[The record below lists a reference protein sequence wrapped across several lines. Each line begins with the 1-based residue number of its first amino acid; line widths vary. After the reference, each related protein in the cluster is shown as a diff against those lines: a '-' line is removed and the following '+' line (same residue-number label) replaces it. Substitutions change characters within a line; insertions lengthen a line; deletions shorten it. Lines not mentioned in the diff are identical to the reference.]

1 MQVQPSLSTL
11 QSQVERIRNICFLA
25 HVDHGKT
32 ALTDSLISGNG
43 VISQRLV
50 GKIRYLDSR
59 EDEQLRGITMKSSA
73 ISLCHPYR
81 TQDSEKVE
89 YYLINLIDSPG
100 HVDFSGEVLCALSMV
115 DGAIVVVDVVEGV
128 CSQTHTVLQLASE
141 IGVRPV
147 LVLNKIDRL
156 FLELKLSPY
165 EAYQRIVRVLEQV
178 NVIVGIQEAEKQLE
192 DTEISEEATKLEAV
206 EYSFSPE
213 SGNVAFA
220 SAIDGWAFR
229 IEDFAEIYAEKF
241 GMKKPILR
249 KTLWGDYYYHSKQKR
264 ILKKPDGTG
273 KQNPKPMFV
282 QFILENI
289 WTVYQQVLS
298 ESDAM
303 HCSIEEMVEKR
314 KRIVDKLGLSI
325 ATRDL
330 RHREQRTALQ
340 AIMSNWL
347 PAARCLL
354 DMVVEKLPDPRT
366 SQRERVDVLFPSQWM
381 PERNDILY
389 QSVSEC
395 DNSSEA
401 PIMIYISKMF
411 SVPKSSLNSSLQ
423 RNIEHRRELAHRS
436 KEHVEDQYS
445 VHSTTEK
452 SDRIEESSHSESK
465 KETLLAFARI
475 FSGTLESN
483 SDVYVYSPRYDPTWV
498 QPSCVEQVK
507 ISKLFLLMGRD
518 FLEIPRV
525 TAGNVFG
532 IYGLENVIFK
542 TATVSS
548 LSPGKCI
555 PFCPVKSPPAPV
567 VRVAIEPKYP
577 EDLPQLKRG
586 LRLLSQSDP
595 SVETYIMETGEL
607 ILAGAGELHLERC
620 LKDLRETFALTEI
633 EVSPPLVY
641 FKETVS
647 GIAPT
652 DSVLSSLLEE
662 ESAHVLV
669 SNDNEKRGKW
679 YLKHHCRIVEEVTSN
694 GVVRLRVCAFPLAK
708 PLAEALDRSSDAIRS
723 LFLTSS
729 SVSDWFQQSVRNNT
743 RRVTKHE
750 ETSIQDAKRLYQQA
764 FEEISISEGEE
775 VANGWKRIL
784 SRAWSLGP
792 RRVGPN
798 ILLGP
803 DMKDCESWFSLGRQE
818 LPEGATALQYLLNVE
833 DSSLYCTTPK
843 ESDIVEE
850 TWETRLAVELHNSI
864 VSGFQVATSSG
875 PLCEEPMYGVCFSIE
890 QVVVDLE
897 RLHSIQSD
905 PYGPLSGQVI
915 SASKDVFRV
924 AFLCSGPRLMEPI
937 FQCEIQ
943 VYQDALGPMYGL
955 LSKRRGKVVSADMKE
970 GIAYFKVTAY
980 LPVVESF
987 EFVDIL
993 RKETSGG
1000 ASPQMIFS
1008 HWEMMDKD
1016 PFGMPRTEEDL
1027 EELSLEDTTASR
1039 NNLARKLVDQIRR
1052 RKGLKVE
1059 QKLVEKAEKQR
1070 NLSRKK

>member
-1 MQVQPSLSTL
+1 MSFSDAHRQPPSLSSL
-11 QSQVERIRNICFLA
+11 QSQVERIRNFCFLA

-32 ALTDSLISGNG
+32 ALTDSLISCNG

-50 GKIRYLDSR
+50 GKMRYLDSR

-81 TQDSEKVE
+81 REDSKVE
-89 YYLINLIDSPG
+89 YYLINLVDSPG

-128 CSQTHTVLQLASE
+128 CSQTHTVLQLAAE
-141 IGVRPV
+141 TGIRPV

-156 FLELKLSPY
+156 FLELKLSPL
-165 EAYQRIVRVLEQV
+165 EAYQRIARVLEQV
-178 NVIVGIQEAEKQLE
+178 NVILGIQEAEKQLE
-192 DTEISEEATKLEAV
+192 DTDILEKSTNSEAI
-206 EYSFSPE
+206 EYSFAPE

-229 IEDFAEIYAEKF
+229 LGDFAEIYAEKF
-241 GMKKPILR
+241 GMKKQVLQ

-264 ILKKPDGTG
+264 ISKKPELG
-273 KQNPKPMFV
+273 KQNARPMFV

-289 WTVYQQVLS
+289 WTVYQQVLL

-303 HCSIEEMVEKR
+303 QISLEEMVERR
-314 KRIVDKLGLSI
+314 KRIVEKLGLSI

-330 RHREQRTALQ
+330 RHREQRTVLQ
-340 AIMSNWL
+340 AIMSSWL

-354 DMVVEKLPDPRT
+354 NMAVEMLPDPRT
-366 SQRERVDVLFPSQWM
+366 SQRERFHELFSSQWI
-381 PERNDILY
+381 PERNDMIY
-389 QSVSEC
+389 QAVSEC
-395 DNSSEA
+395 DNSSDA
-401 PIMIYISKMF
+401 PVMIYISKMF
-411 SVPKSSLNSSLQ
+411 SVPSSSLNSNLQ
-423 RNIEHRRELAHRS
+423 RNIEHRRELAHRAKNS
-436 KEHVEDQYS
+436 EDPNIIDH
-445 VHSTTEK
+445 HSTTEK
-452 SDRIEESSHSESK
+452 RNMMEETSHLEPK

-475 FSGTLESN
+475 FSGTLQSN
-483 SDVYVYSPRYDPTWV
+483 SLLYVYGPRYDLKW
-498 QPSCVEQVK
+498 VEQTSSVEK
-507 ISKLFLLMGRD
+507 AEISKLFLLMGRD
-518 FLEIPRV
+518 FMEIPKV
-525 TAGNVFG
+525 SA
-532 IYGLENVIFK
+532 
-542 TATVSS
+542 ATVSS
-548 LSPGKCI
+548 LPPGKCI
-555 PFCPVKSPPAPV
+555 PFCPMKSPPAPV

-577 EDLPQLKRG
+577 EELSQLKRG

-595 SVETYIMETGEL
+595 SVESYIMETGEL
-607 ILAGAGELHLERC
+607 ILAGAGELHLQRC
-620 LKDLRETFALTEI
+620 LKDLKESFALTEI

-647 GIAPT
+647 GVAPAEN
-652 DSVLSSLLEE
+652 VLSSLVEE
-662 ESAHVLV
+662 ESASVLIA
-669 SNDNEKRGKW
+669 NDERHSRW
-679 YLKHHCRIVEEVTSN
+679 YPKHSCKIVEETTSN

-708 PLAEALDRSSDAIRS
+708 PLAEALERSSDAIRS

-729 SVSDWFQQSVRNNT
+729 SVSDWFQESVRKNT
-743 RRVTKHE
+743 QRVHKHD
-750 ETSIQDAKRLYQQA
+750 ETSMKDAKRLVQQA
-764 FEEISISEGEE
+764 IEEISVLEGEE
-775 VANGWKRIL
+775 VANGWRTVL

-792 RRVGPN
+792 RRMGPN

-803 DMKDCESWFSLGRQE
+803 PPPPPRNSVESCFSLDRRK
-818 LPEGATALQYLLNVE
+818 LPDGATALQYYLLDFQ
-833 DSSLYCTTPK
+833 DSSFDWMAEK
-843 ESDIVEE
+843 EADPIED
-850 TWETRLAVELHNSI
+850 TWETRVAIELHNSI

-890 QVVVDLE
+890 QITVDWELV
-897 RLHSIQSD
+897 HSIQVD

-915 SASKDVFRV
+915 SSSKDVFRV
-924 AFLCSGPRLMEPI
+924 AFLCAGPRLMEPI
-937 FQCEIQ
+937 FHCDIQ
-943 VYQDALGPMYGL
+943 VYPDALGPMYGL
-955 LSKRRGKVVSADMKE
+955 LSKRRGKVVNADMKE
-970 GIAYFKVTAY
+970 GIAFFKVTAY

-993 RKETSGG
+993 RKETSGA

-1008 HWEMMDKD
+1008 HWEVIDKD
-1016 PFGMPRTEEDL
+1016 PFWMPSTEEEL

-1039 NNLARKLVDQIRR
+1039 NNLARKLVDQVRR